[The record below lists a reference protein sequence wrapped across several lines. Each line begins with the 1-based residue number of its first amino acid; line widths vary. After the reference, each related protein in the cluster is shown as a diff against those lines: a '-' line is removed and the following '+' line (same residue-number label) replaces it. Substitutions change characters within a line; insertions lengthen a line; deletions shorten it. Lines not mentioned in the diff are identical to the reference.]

1 MQLKGLTFILRKIEC
16 TENLSR
22 HFFFQERCTDG
33 QKAYEKC
40 HIQSATSSKV
50 KKMQMKT
57 TVRELYKL
65 AILFRIFIQIK
76 QKH

>member
-16 TENLSR
+16 TENLSG
-22 HFFFQERCTDG
+22 HFFFFQERCTDG
-33 QKAYEKC
+33 QKAYAKSC
-40 HIQSATSSKV
+40 HIQSATSSKM

-65 AILFRIFIQIK
+65 AILFRIFI
-76 QKH
+76 